1 MWPKRRL
8 SCPAAAGSRSRPT
21 SGYWRSWRR
30 RSRDARPLVPR
41 APWWTPGG
49 GPMRTRWDRPARRSA
64 RPCTSRSAFR
74 GRSSTSPGCAR
85 PKSSWP
91 STRTKTRRSSR
102 WPITGSWG
110 ICSRSSPSS
119 PKRSRS
125 SMGERFV
132 PAQYQPPLPV
142 DRLILTAGAEGA
154 GDRMELDVLMVGA
167 GPAGLACAIELAR
180 LAQREHTEVNIGV
193 LEKAEALGEHCLSGA
208 VVNPRAFRELFPD
221 VKDAD
226 FPFRGPVTKERV
238 AFLTS
243 RRAFTLPTPPTMH
256 NAGNYVASLCEI
268 VRWLGER
275 ATALG
280 VNLFTGF
287 PAASL
292 LVDGRRVMG
301 VRTTATGLDREGGRL
316 SNYMAPND
324 LLAKVTALAEG
335 TRGSLSQAWLDWQ
348 GVTSENPQIFA
359 LGVKEI
365 WETKRPLDT
374 IVHTLGWPVPT
385 DAFGGSFMYPL
396 EPKLVALGLV
406 VGLDYRDAAL
416 DVHEL
421 LQRMKLHPLFRRH
434 LEGGELVEW
443 GAKTIPEG
451 GYYAVPARRS
461 GDGVVILGDSAGFV
475 DVPSLKG
482 IHYAMQSGMFAARA
496 IYAGLRAGDASAA
509 GLAEYDRLVN
519 ASFIMSDLYR
529 TRNMRLAFKDG
540 FYVGGVKAGL
550 MTVTGGR
557 FPGRKIAVEPDANVE
572 RTLTRGASPGITPDG
587 RHTVSKVDGV
597 FKSGNATRDTIPRHL
612 VIGSDVPAAVAEFY
626 AHMCPA
632 GVYEVV
638 QGALRVNAP
647 NCVDCKAT
655 DVLGPRWT
663 PREGG
668 SGPRYKRM

>member
-1 MWPKRRL
+1 MDETGKGKRET
-8 SCPAAAGSRSRPT
+8 GK
-21 SGYWRSWRR
+21 
-30 RSRDARPLVPR
+30 VI
-41 APWWTPGG
+41 
-49 GPMRTRWDRPARRSA
+49 PAR
-64 RPCTSRSAFR
+64 
-74 GRSSTSPGCAR
+74 
-85 PKSSWP
+85 
-91 STRTKTRRSSR
+91 
-102 WPITGSWG
+102 
-110 ICSRSSPSS
+110 
-119 PKRSRS
+119 
-125 SMGERFV
+125 
-132 PAQYQPPLPV
+132 YQPPLPLEKLLLPV
-142 DRLILTAGAEGA
+142 AAPGA
-154 GDRMELDVLMVGA
+154 GDRMELDVLIVGA

-180 LAQREHTEVNIGV
+180 LAQREHTDVNIGV

-221 VKDAD
+221 LKDAD
-226 FPFRGPVTKERV
+226 FPFRGPVAKERV

-243 RRAFTLPTPPTMH
+243 RRAITLPTPPTMR

-268 VRWLGER
+268 VRWMGER

-280 VNLFTGF
+280 VNVFTGF

-292 LVDGRRVMG
+292 LVDGRGVAG
-301 VRTTATGLDREGGRL
+301 VRTAATGLDREGRPL

-324 LLAKVTALAEG
+324 LTAKVTALAEG
-335 TRGSLSQAWLDWQ
+335 TRGTLSQAWLEWQ
-348 GVTSENPQIFA
+348 AVRSENPQIFA

-396 EPKLVALGLV
+396 EPNLVALGLV
-406 VGLDYRDAAL
+406 VGLDYRNAAL

-421 LQRMKLHPLFRRH
+421 LQRMKLQPLFRRY

-451 GYYAVPARRS
+451 GYYAVPARRA
-461 GDGVVILGDSAGFV
+461 GDGIVILGDSAGFV

-482 IHYAMQSGMFAARA
+482 IHYAMQSGLFAARA
-496 IYAGLRAGDASAA
+496 IHAALEAGDASAA
-509 GLAEYDRLVN
+509 RLADYDRLVN
-519 ASFIMSDLYR
+519 ASFIMNNLDR

-540 FYVGGVKAGL
+540 FYAGAIKAAL
-550 MTVTGGR
+550 MTATGGR
-557 FPGRKIAVEPDANVE
+557 FPGGRIAMEADADVPRK
-572 RTLTRGASPGITPDG
+572 LTPGAGPGIAPDG
-587 RHTVSKVDGV
+587 RLTFSKVDGV
-597 FKSGNATRDTIPRHL
+597 FRSGNATRDTIPIHL
-612 VIGSDVPAAVAEFY
+612 VVGKDVPAAVAEFY
-626 AHMCPA
+626 ARMCPA
-632 GVYEVV
+632 GVYELA

-668 SGPRYKRM
+668 SGPKYKRM